1 MSTNARTS
9 KKIKVVN
16 NTLGASLTDEPISAQ
31 FSVTDTGSKNI
42 LVDVKVSGVTVG
54 GGITLKLEDTS
65 NGFEHSEVK
74 SKTTSVTADG
84 TVSISFMAEKAGD
97 QADLPLRND
106 ARLVMDTG
114 AGSAVT
120 IDEIRIIQGQ

>member
-1 MSTNARTS
+1 MATNARTS
-9 KKIKVVN
+9 KTVKIVN
-16 NTLGASLTDEPISAQ
+16 NAPAASLTDEPISDQ

-42 LVDVKVSGVTVG
+42 IVDVDVSGVTVG

-65 NGFEHSEVK
+65 NGFTSSEVK
-74 SKTTSVTADG
+74 SKTTSVIADG

-120 IDEIRIIQGQ
+120 IDGIRVIQGQ